1 MGMDAFNGLLGWH
14 DWQSFPGVLSYPGA
28 WQSGQRVDELVA
40 AELDLDRRQV
50 TEPHELFEQSVGKV
64 HWPGCLMW
72 SFPPQSAEPARE
84 DGHVSGLLNPSV
96 INYIEEHSLYGCE
109 PQAVT

>member
-14 DWQSFPGVLSYPGA
+14 DWQSFLESCHILVLGR
-28 WQSGQRVDELVA
+28 SGQRVDELVA

-64 HWPGCLMW
+64 HL
-72 SFPPQSAEPARE
+72 ARLFDVE
-84 DGHVSGLLNPSV
+84 LSSTQVRSLLEKDGHVSGLINPGV
-96 INYIEEHSLYGCE
+96 INYIEEHSLYGRR
-109 PQAVT
+109 PPDQ